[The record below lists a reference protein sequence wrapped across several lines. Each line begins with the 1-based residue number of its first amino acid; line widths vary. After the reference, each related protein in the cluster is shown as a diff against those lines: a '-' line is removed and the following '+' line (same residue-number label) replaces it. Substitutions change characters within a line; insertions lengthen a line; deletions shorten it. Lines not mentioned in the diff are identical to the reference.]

1 MTTMIEHPESGNR
14 EAHRLWPAPDAGLPP
29 ELVPADCHREAPVH
43 WQAGPE
49 PDLWTASLA
58 LGDLEAGLLCVPSM
72 ILVDD
77 EVRAQAMELRW
88 KAGGAL
94 PLSPIRIDPD
104 ADPLGEP
111 GTLDTRT
118 TPGGSVTGGYDCFET
133 RTPVSAAELHLQ
145 LTTRDG
151 APPRVGLL
159 LGVRPR
165 RLLVEDD
172 GATAPELEA
181 PCLSQMCLDVAIARH
196 VCSPLSVAMV
206 LGRMGIATD
215 PEAFARSTEHPD
227 HRRLFG
233 MWPLNLARA
242 WRAGAAGMIR
252 VFTRPAEV
260 AALLAA
266 GHPVVASIRFEE
278 GALPGAPLPRTGGH
292 LVVLL
297 GMDADGVRVNDPAAP
312 NDASVRRRY
321 ARKAF
326 LEAWLADRGV
336 GYVLWQ
342 RSATAEGP

>member
-1 MTTMIEHPESGNR
+1 M
-14 EAHRLWPAPDAGLPP
+14 
-29 ELVPADCHREAPVH
+29 VPADCSREAPIH
-43 WQAGPE
+43 WKAGPE
-49 PDLWTASLA
+49 PDLWTASLE

-77 EVRAQAMELRW
+77 GVRAQAMELRW
-88 KAGGAL
+88 AAGGAL

-104 ADPLGEP
+104 ADPPGEP

-133 RTPVSAAELHLQ
+133 RTPVAAAELHLR

-151 APPRVGLL
+151 TQPRVGLL
-159 LGVRPR
+159 LGLRPR
-165 RLLVEDD
+165 HLAVEDD

-181 PCLSQMCLDVAIARH
+181 PGLSQMCLDAAIARH

-206 LGRMGIATD
+206 LARLGVAID

-242 WRAGAAGMIR
+242 WHAGAGGLVR
-252 VFTRPAEV
+252 VFTRPAEA

-266 GHPVVASIRFEE
+266 GHLVVASIRFEQ

-292 LVVLL
+292 LVVLR
-297 GMDADGVRVNDPAAP
+297 GMDSDRVWVNDPAAP
-312 NDASVRRRY
+312 DDASVHREYDRG
-321 ARKAF
+321 AF

-342 RSATAEGP
+342 RSAAAEAP